1 MKIEEIKNS
10 YSLDGKVAIVTG
22 ASKPNGMGLAIAH
35 KLGELG
41 ASLVLAE
48 IAELKPELILAEGME
63 TGTAETLKAAVE
75 ELQAAGY
82 SVIGQEVDVRN
93 PEQVRAC
100 VAAAEKEFG
109 GVDVMVNNAGVFI
122 GAKGFYDLTDADWE
136 NSWQVHV
143 KGIMEFCKAV
153 IPLMRNRGGG
163 SIVNNSSVAGVVGAA
178 DYAAYGVTKAG
189 IVSLTQNLA
198 AEFGGDNIRCN
209 VICPGNIYTNVSDAE
224 RVVLADRYGIS
235 EDEVEE
241 LMVGPVALGRRGTIR
256 EIAEVVG
263 FLASPASSYLTG
275 VVVPV
280 TGGLQAGL
288 E

>member
-1 MKIEEIKNS
+1 MKIEQIKDS
-10 YSLDGKVAIVTG
+10 YSLEGKVAIVTG
-22 ASKPNGMGLAIAH
+22 ASKPNGMGLATAH

-41 ASLVLAE
+41 ASLVIAE
-48 IAELKPELILAEGME
+48 IATPAPELNLAEGME
-63 TGTAETLKAAVE
+63 VGSAETLKGAVD
-75 ELQAAGY
+75 ELKSAGY
-82 SVIGQEVDVRN
+82 NVIGQGVDVRDR
-93 PEQVRAC
+93 EQVHAC
-100 VAAAEKEFG
+100 VAAAELEFG

-153 IPLMRNRGGG
+153 IPLMQKRGGG
-163 SIVNNSSVAGVVGAA
+163 AIVNNSSVAGIVGAA

-198 AEFGGDNIRCN
+198 AEFGGDNIRAN

-224 RVVLADRYGIS
+224 RTVLANRYGVS

-241 LMVGPVALGRRGTIR
+241 MMTAPVALGRRGTTR

>member
-1 MKIEEIKNS
+1 MKIDKITSS
-10 YSLDGKVAIVTG
+10 YSLEGKVAIVTG
-22 ASKPNGMGLAIAH
+22 ASKPNGMGLATAH

-41 ASLVLAE
+41 ASLVIAE
-48 IAELKPELILAEGME
+48 IAEPDPDLILAEGME
-63 TGTAETLKAAVE
+63 VGSAKTLKVAVE

-82 SVIGQEVDVRN
+82 KAIGQEVDVRN

-109 GVDVMVNNAGVFI
+109 GVDVLVNNAGVFI
-122 GAKGFYDLTDADWE
+122 GAKGFYDLTDSDWE

-153 IPLMRNRGGG
+153 IPLMRKRGGG
-163 SIVNNSSVAGVVGAA
+163 AIVNNSSVAGIVGAA
-178 DYAAYGVTKAG
+178 DFAAYGVTKAG
-189 IVSLTQNLA
+189 IVSLTQILA
-198 AEFGGDNIRCN
+198 AEFGGDNIRAN

-224 RVVLADRYGIS
+224 RIVLANRYGVS
-235 EDEVEE
+235 EEVVEGM
-241 LMVGPVALGRRGTIR
+241 MVEPVALGRRGTTR

-275 VVVPV
+275 VVLPV

-288 E
+288 V